1 MLHPFH
7 RFRFSSA
14 HADAQPNRP
23 MLRSY
28 RKFRSL
34 IGAMLTVLLVVLVYL
49 AAI

>member
-7 RFRFSSA
+7 GFRFSA

-28 RKFRSL
+28 RKLHSL
-34 IGAMLTVLLVVLVYL
+34 TGGMSTVLLVVLVYL
-49 AAI
+49 AAK